1 MPPSTSAQRQQL
13 DHLHQQLF
21 ELIDAAL
28 ALPPGEY
35 GAAYHHL
42 VAQLEQDFRQEEQW
56 MDTCQ
61 CADAH
66 LHREQHARMQ
76 AGLHHAAAELER
88 GEPGPARQALAALRE
103 WLPFHIA
110 SQDQHLLHA
119 MQQVLPSVL
128 S

>member
-1 MPPSTSAQRQQL
+1 MPPSTSIQQQQL

-21 ELIDAAL
+21 EQIDAAL
-28 ALPPGEY
+28 ALPPAEC
-35 GAAYHHL
+35 GAAYHRL

-56 MDTCQ
+56 MEACQ

-76 AGLHHAAAELER
+76 AGLHHAAAALEQ
-88 GEPGPARQALAALRE
+88 GEPGPARQAMAALRE

-119 MQQVLPSVL
+119 MQHLART
-128 S
+128 

>member
-1 MPPSTSAQRQQL
+1 MPPPPIAPQQEL
-13 DHLHQQLF
+13 EHLHQQLF
-21 ELIDAAL
+21 ELIDATL
-28 ALPPGEY
+28 ALPSGQCR
-35 GAAYHHL
+35 AAYHQL
-42 VAQLEQDFRQEEQW
+42 VARVGQDFRQEEQW
-56 MDTCQ
+56 MDACQ

-76 AGLHHAAAELER
+76 AGLHHAGAALEQ

-119 MQQVLPSVL
+119 MQQAGMDSLG
-128 S
+128 